1 MKIISNG
8 KKYIRAESD
17 DAVIAATWFD
27 KLGDNHGSGWEI
39 QKLKKGIPFWTRDYI
54 EYEKRRS
61 GVRKFL
67 KEKENLII

>member
-27 KLGDNHGSGWEI
+27 NLGDETSGWEI
-39 QKLKKGIPFWTRDYI
+39 QKLKKGISFWTRDYI
-54 EYEKRRS
+54 EDEKRCW
-61 GVRKFL
+61 GVIKRL
-67 KEKENLII
+67 NERENIII